1 MSFRSNWG
9 RTAVS
14 SGFHDP
20 PPGGQAQV
28 SFMQVSS
35 TDSNREEPAESGTI
49 DPELAEQLAR
59 DAFQQRLGG
68 VTGIDFEGPDR
79 SIDDEGTDQS
89 IDFSWLGKSE
99 TNQELG
105 LRYRVSIVQ
114 DRLNSEAVSADLDED
129 FADQKYPLNSPGR
142 IVAYSAMGVVAFFL
156 SAYALFLYLR
166 RSRQG
171 EVAHRRNL
179 LVGVLVAIGFILV
192 AVFTIVDTLATQLNK
207 DISDPIFIFAL
218 SAVCFS
224 YAFVGIYCG
233 LMWGSGEGEVREAY
247 PGKLTSLDTLILGRW
262 FSQNVASSLVI
273 GAALGFWLLL
283 VANLA
288 QMPWRSTP
296 QFGVLQSSQT
306 VLSYVRFS
314 GLLVL
319 LSPIISALPIAILG
333 LLLPI
338 TCAWRWFESK
348 SRRVVFLCVLA
359 TLGCL
364 WFGLQIYPLPAG
376 LALTVVAAAF
386 LVISFLY
393 FDLLTTIAT
402 ISAWSATSNL
412 VNLGVNTSF
421 GMTTVVL
428 CSLGFGVFLLLELY
442 FSFQGQRYSEVEV
455 RPLYAEHLAQRQALQ
470 AEVSAA
476 REAQLRLAPQALPQ
490 VEGLSLAAACRPSRT
505 VGGDFY
511 DFFRIGDHR
520 LGIFLAEGGDGGLS
534 AALSIAFAKGLLLPM
549 ADHGASVDEMISVL
563 KEQLE
568 PLRKSNPSM
577 GVLLGVVDLAAG
589 TLEHASLGEYPK
601 FLLFR
606 GAGPLEMP
614 LDPPLELVKGD
625 RLIKSR

>member
-1 MSFRSNWG
+1 M
-9 RTAVS
+9 
-14 SGFHDP
+14 
-20 PPGGQAQV
+20 
-28 SFMQVSS
+28 
-35 TDSNREEPAESGTI
+35 
-49 DPELAEQLAR
+49 
-59 DAFQQRLGG
+59 
-68 VTGIDFEGPDR
+68 
-79 SIDDEGTDQS
+79 
-89 IDFSWLGKSE
+89 
-99 TNQELG
+99 
-105 LRYRVSIVQ
+105 
-114 DRLNSEAVSADLDED
+114 
-129 FADQKYPLNSPGR
+129 
-142 IVAYSAMGVVAFFL
+142 
-156 SAYALFLYLR
+156 
-166 RSRQG
+166 
-171 EVAHRRNL
+171 L
-179 LVGVLVAIGFILV
+179 L
-192 AVFTIVDTLATQLNK
+192 
-207 DISDPIFIFAL
+207 P
-218 SAVCFS
+218 
-224 YAFVGIYCG
+224 
-233 LMWGSGEGEVREAY
+233 
-247 PGKLTSLDTLILGRW
+247 
-262 FSQNVASSLVI
+262 SLVI

-288 QMPWRSTP
+288 QMPWRSNP

-490 VEGLSLAAACRPSRT
+490 VEGLSPLPAAHLVPWEVISTTSSGLEITGWAFSWRRAAMEACPPL
-505 VGGDFY
+505 
-511 DFFRIGDHR
+511 FRLHLPKGSCCRWPITEHR
-520 LGIFLAEGGDGGLS
+520 LT
-534 AALSIAFAKGLLLPM
+534 K
-549 ADHGASVDEMISVL
+549 
-563 KEQLE
+563 
-568 PLRKSNPSM
+568 
-577 GVLLGVVDLAAG
+577 
-589 TLEHASLGEYPK
+589 
-601 FLLFR
+601 
-606 GAGPLEMP
+606 
-614 LDPPLELVKGD
+614 
-625 RLIKSR
+625 

>member
-1 MSFRSNWG
+1 
-9 RTAVS
+9 
-14 SGFHDP
+14 
-20 PPGGQAQV
+20 
-28 SFMQVSS
+28 
-35 TDSNREEPAESGTI
+35 
-49 DPELAEQLAR
+49 
-59 DAFQQRLGG
+59 
-68 VTGIDFEGPDR
+68 
-79 SIDDEGTDQS
+79 
-89 IDFSWLGKSE
+89 
-99 TNQELG
+99 
-105 LRYRVSIVQ
+105 
-114 DRLNSEAVSADLDED
+114 
-129 FADQKYPLNSPGR
+129 
-142 IVAYSAMGVVAFFL
+142 
-156 SAYALFLYLR
+156 
-166 RSRQG
+166 
-171 EVAHRRNL
+171 
-179 LVGVLVAIGFILV
+179 
-192 AVFTIVDTLATQLNK
+192 
-207 DISDPIFIFAL
+207 
-218 SAVCFS
+218 
-224 YAFVGIYCG
+224 
-233 LMWGSGEGEVREAY
+233 MWGSGEGEVREAY

-288 QMPWRSTP
+288 QMPWRSNP

-490 VEGLSLAAACRPSRT
+490 VEGLSPRKRQPWMLSGKENLSRLYAPISRKPGGVGQMMTSLPS
-505 VGGDFY
+505 
-511 DFFRIGDHR
+511 
-520 LGIFLAEGGDGGLS
+520 S
-534 AALSIAFAKGLLLPM
+534 SISS
-549 ADHGASVDEMISVL
+549 GASRRASSGRRSLDSPNPVGSAGCGSPRLRYLVL
-563 KEQLE
+563 PFPPIRSE
-568 PLRKSNPSM
+568 PGLRFGS
-577 GVLLGVVDLAAG
+577 
-589 TLEHASLGEYPK
+589 E
-601 FLLFR
+601 
-606 GAGPLEMP
+606 
-614 LDPPLELVKGD
+614 
-625 RLIKSR
+625 